1 MVAEQASQSEVESAP
16 KRREDDILT
25 KALGT
30 KEHPGRTRGIGV
42 DVPWKHG
49 LPEYSSQ
56 YRKRKVSKEER
67 DARLK
72 AELKLEVI
80 QELQADMDA
89 RVEERVQKVLAE
101 MNIRRAATQVVHPTP
116 PAQHEA
122 SPSQHKSSCASTEVP
137 APHLP
142 VTPLDAVDNIEVID
156 YIRSISTQIP
166 LHVPILN

>member
-30 KEHPGRTRGIGV
+30 KEHPGRTRGIGS

-49 LPEYSSQ
+49 LPQYSSQ

-72 AELKLEVI
+72 AELKVEVI
-80 QELQADMDA
+80 QELEASMNA
-89 RVEERVQKVLAE
+89 RVEERVNKVLAD
-101 MNIRRAATQVVHPTP
+101 MNIPRVTTPAVQPTP
-116 PAQHEA
+116 CVQHDKIGRA
-122 SPSQHKSSCASTEVP
+122 
-137 APHLP
+137 
-142 VTPLDAVDNIEVID
+142 
-156 YIRSISTQIP
+156 
-166 LHVPILN
+166 HV